1 MRIQLRV
8 FLIMALVAGVITQP
22 PGPGAPLSRAAF
34 AAPAGG
40 DAVIVWNAHA
50 GVAATNAC
58 IAPLDDPFHVS
69 QSSCGAAAAA
79 HLCW

>member
-8 FLIMALVAGVITQP
+8 FPIMVAGVITQT

-79 HLCW
+79 HLRW

>member
-1 MRIQLRV
+1 MGIQLQV
-8 FLIMALVAGVITQP
+8 FLVVAGVFIQSR
-22 PGPGAPLSRAAF
+22 GPVAAQSRAVF
-34 AAPAGG
+34 AAPVGG
-40 DAVIVWNAHA
+40 DAVTVWNAHA